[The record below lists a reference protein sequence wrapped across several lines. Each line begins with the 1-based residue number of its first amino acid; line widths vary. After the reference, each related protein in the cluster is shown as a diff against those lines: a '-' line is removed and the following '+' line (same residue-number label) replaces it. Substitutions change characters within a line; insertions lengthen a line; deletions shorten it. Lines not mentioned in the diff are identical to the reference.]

1 MISYRAIRS
10 VLRAHLLS
18 LPNLPDAAWENRSFT
33 PTLGTPWMRE
43 TLLPAD
49 ERQTA
54 SDTLQA
60 LGLTQFDVVYPADS
74 GTETAEDMAD
84 TIKHHFRPPQ
94 VVGGV
99 VIERADRLPGRI
111 DGAWYMVPIRIHWR
125 AHSVG

>member
-10 VLRAHLLS
+10 ALRAHLLL
-18 LPNLPDAAWENRSFT
+18 LPELPQAAWENREFKPRPNTSW
-33 PTLGTPWMRE
+33 LRE

-54 SDTLQA
+54 SNTLQA
-60 LGLTQFDVVYPADS
+60 LGITQYDLFYPAES

-84 TIKHHFRPPQ
+84 AIKHHFRPPQ
-94 VVGGV
+94 SVGGV
-99 VIERADRLPGRI
+99 VIERADRLPGRV